1 MDKSKFLSKVLG
13 IYLILVSLAM
23 FVNLEQLTLYVQDLL
38 KNAPLML
45 VIGFWT
51 LILGLLMVV
60 SHNVWQWNWRLLITI
75 ISWIVLLKGA
85 SMVFYPHYVDK
96 ATLLFMQN
104 KSIAYST
111 AGFELIL
118 GIILT
123 YLGFKR

>member
-13 IYLILVSLAM
+13 IYLIIVSLAM

-96 ATLLFMQN
+96 ATFLFMQN
-104 KSIAYST
+104 ESIAYSA
-111 AGFELIL
+111 AGFELVL